1 MGVPLRYSLRNL
13 TRRKVRTG
21 LTIAAMALVVGISV
35 VMFAF
40 AKGIFLSAKSSGS
53 PDNVIVIDRKA
64 VNQSFSQ
71 LTLTDYNLLKS
82 LPQVKR
88 GASGEPLVS
97 PECIQ
102 AARVTAGEYKDRP
115 ATLRGVKPMVFEV
128 NQQLRIVE
136 GEKAASPRKLMVGSL
151 AHASMGV
158 PAELLA
164 IGKELEFGGETWT
177 IVGRFDAGGTAMDS
191 ELLADLNDVMALYN
205 RKTYSA
211 ALIKL
216 QNPGEVPLLV
226 RSLNNR
232 NDIQVQAVAEQ
243 EYYASLA
250 EGFDRIIFLAVFLAV
265 IAGIGGLVSGMNTM
279 YASVLGRIREIG
291 TLKTIGYGPGAIV
304 RSFVIESVAIALVGG
319 AIGAAVALQ
328 ANGISA
334 KFAKGAVNLT
344 IDHWAMIAGGVVAL
358 VIGICGALPPALK
371 GARMEIPAALHYS

>member
-21 LTIAAMALVVGISV
+21 LTIAAMALVVSVSV

-40 AKGIFLSAKSSGS
+40 AKGLFLSAKSSGS
-53 PDNVIVIDRKA
+53 TDNVIVIDRKA
-64 VNQSFSQ
+64 ANQAFSK
-71 LTLTDYNLLKS
+71 LSLTDFNLLKS

-88 GASGEPLVS
+88 NERGEPLIS

-102 AARVTAGEYKDRP
+102 QARVTAGDFKDRP

-128 NQQLRIVE
+128 NQQLRLTE

-151 AHASMGV
+151 AHASLGV

-164 IGKELEFGGETWT
+164 VGKELEFGGETWT

-191 ELLADLNDVMALYN
+191 ELVADLNDVMALYN
-205 RKTYSA
+205 RDTYSA

-232 NDIQVQAVAEQ
+232 NDIQVQAVAER

-291 TLKTIGYGPGAIV
+291 TLKTLGYGPGAIV
-304 RSFVIESVAIALVGG
+304 RSFVIESVAIAVVGG
-319 AIGAAVALQ
+319 AIGAVVALQ

-344 IDHWAMIAGGVVAL
+344 IDHWAMIAGGIVAL
-358 VIGICGALPPALK
+358 VIGVCGALPPALK